1 MKYFLLFFLI
11 SVTSFAQSSKEKFLG
26 NVTVQ
31 WLDDGRSMKLLKEF
45 GYIDPNGKKWN
56 VPKNIIVDGAS
67 IPQLFWT
74 LIGGPYEGS
83 YRNASVVHD
92 HFCVTKTESW
102 QDVHLMFYNACITG
116 GTKELKA
123 KSMYA
128 VVYAAGPRWESYILK
143 DATGTKVTVEKEAV
157 VSNDKLKEVSD
168 WIENTNP
175 SLEEINARLDNI
187 VIETDKK

>member
-143 DATGTKVTVEKEAV
+143 DAKGTKVTVEKEAV